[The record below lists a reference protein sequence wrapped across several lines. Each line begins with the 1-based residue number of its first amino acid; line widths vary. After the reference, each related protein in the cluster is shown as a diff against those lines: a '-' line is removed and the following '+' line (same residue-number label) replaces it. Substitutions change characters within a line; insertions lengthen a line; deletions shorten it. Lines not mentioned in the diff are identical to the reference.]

1 MHQSLMSSDFFC
13 EVRPQRERVVVDLVG
28 EFDVAVA
35 ARVTAV
41 IEDLLDVGFADI
53 VIDLRSL
60 SFMDS
65 AGVHS
70 LISAHRSAGRRGA
83 SLSLLRGPNG
93 IHRVLT
99 LTGTDSLFAFE
110 NDGAEA

>member
-13 EVRPQRERVVVDLVG
+13 EVRPQHERVVVDLVG

>member
-13 EVRPQRERVVVDLVG
+13 EVRPHRERVVVDLVG

-35 ARVTAV
+35 TRVAEV
-41 IEDLLDVGFADI
+41 IEDLFDVGFADI
-53 VIDLRSL
+53 VIDLRDL
-60 SFMDS
+60 SFIDS

-70 LISAHRSAGRRGA
+70 LISANRSAGLRGA
-83 SLSLLRGPNG
+83 SLSLFRGPRDV
-93 IHRVLT
+93 HRVLT
-99 LTGTDSLFAFE
+99 LTSTDSLFAFE